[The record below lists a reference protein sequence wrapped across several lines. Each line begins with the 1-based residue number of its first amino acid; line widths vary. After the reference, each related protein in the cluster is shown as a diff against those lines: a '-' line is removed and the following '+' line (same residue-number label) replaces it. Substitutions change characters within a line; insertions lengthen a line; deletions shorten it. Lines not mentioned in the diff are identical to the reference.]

1 MNKHGRKIGRSA
13 HELLRD
19 QAAAL
24 VRAYRPVLD
33 SPDGRYCS
41 NPDDAPEEQ
50 TWVTVPQALDA
61 VLNALESFEKTG
73 SFAPEIDFKQL
84 HIRERYSSMKRAGV
98 KREAAIDE
106 LTTMFHQSR
115 STIERAIREDK
126 SKTRATAERMANM
139 PEIRRVAIEDW
150 AKRKKGE

>member
-1 MNKHGRKIGRSA
+1 MKKNGPKIGRSA

-50 TWVTVPQALDA
+50 TWVTVPQALNA
-61 VLNALESFEKTG
+61 VLIALGNFEKTG
-73 SFAPEIDFKQL
+73 SFAPEIDFKRL
-84 HIRERYSSMKRAGV
+84 HIRETYRAMKRAGI
-98 KREAAIDE
+98 KREDAIEE
-106 LTTMFHQSR
+106 LMTIFPQSR
-115 STIERAIREDK
+115 STIVRAIREDK
-126 SKTRATAERMANM
+126 AKARATAERLANI
-139 PEIRRVAIEDW
+139 PEILRVAIEAW
-150 AKRKKGE
+150 AKRKKVE